1 MTEVSAASVAS
12 SSSAASHQQMP
23 DCASLPAAVADLVGS
38 AWQCMRYAERVADA
52 NLRFSLS
59 HRSALRM
66 AAAVLA
72 AHLPTLGSREPA
84 PPAGTPSVW
93 VLVCR
98 VAPALAEWA
107 GYYSRQTGLKQAAEA
122 GSPVITSR
130 MADDAVRE
138 ACQFIHDAVTV
149 LGSAAA
155 QRRAPMHTPV
165 GDVAAGWA

>member
-1 MTEVSAASVAS
+1 MTDVFAAPAVPAS
-12 SSSAASHQQMP
+12 PAVSHQQMP
-23 DCASLPAAVADLVGS
+23 DCSRLSADAAELVGS
-38 AWQCMRYAERVADA
+38 AWQCMRYAERVADP

-72 AHLPTLGSREPA
+72 AHLPAIDPREPVSA
-84 PPAGTPSVW
+84 AGTPSVW

-98 VAPALAEWA
+98 IAPALAEWA
-107 GYYSRQTGLKQAAEA
+107 GYYSRQAGLKQAAEA

-138 ACQFIHDAVTV
+138 ACQFIHDAVAV
-149 LGSAAA
+149 LESTSA
-155 QRRAPMHTPV
+155 QRRAAAYRPV
-165 GDVAAGWA
+165 VNVATG

>member
-1 MTEVSAASVAS
+1 MTEAFAAPTSPAVSY
-12 SSSAASHQQMP
+12 QQMP
-23 DCASLPAAVADLVGS
+23 DCSSLPADVAELAGS
-38 AWQCMRYAERVADA
+38 AWQCMRYAERVADP

-72 AHLPTLGSREPA
+72 AHLPAIGPREPV

-98 VAPALAEWA
+98 IAPALAEWA

-138 ACQFIHDAVTV
+138 ACQFIHDAVAV
-149 LGSAAA
+149 LEPTSA
-155 QRRAPMHTPV
+155 QRRAPVHRPV
-165 GDVAAGWA
+165 GDVATGWA